1 MYPKQFS
8 SYISH
13 FTFFDTGILI
23 LYYCNVVWYFSSY
36 LGSECGVSQCWSAVG
51 IAVATIAVVM
61 FLAGVLAGGLLFF
74 CISKHRSQGSKEES
88 SSHEQKQAALSS
100 LQQQKAIPSPNPPQE
115 TGPEYADVIK
125 LRQNT
130 VYGLTQTG
138 IETRA
143 KEAYRPM
150 QH

>member
-1 MYPKQFS
+1 M
-8 SYISH
+8 
-13 FTFFDTGILI
+13 
-23 LYYCNVVWYFSSY
+23 WYFSY
-36 LGSECGVSQCWSAVG
+36 NLGSECGVSQCWSVVG
-51 IAVATIAVVM
+51 IAVASTAVVV
-61 FLAGVLAGGLLFF
+61 FIVGVLAGVLLYH
-74 CISKHRSQGSKEES
+74 CISKHRSQDSKPEL

-100 LQQQKAIPSPNPPQE
+100 LKQQKAVPSPNPLQE

-125 LRQNT
+125 LRQNV

-138 IETRA
+138 IEMRA